1 MVDAGAIAGLIPI
14 GVLPLSLVGIIG
26 LLITTLII
34 FIALII
40 ADKIIAHEMDI
51 KHVLIMAFLCAFIVP
66 IITAIAL
73 PFLPIPAG
81 FGQIFYYGFPLLS
94 WVVLGEILL
103 GGEFKEKL
111 AVAFI
116 AFAVFT
122 ALQMFGISATI
133 MGFLPI

>member
-1 MVDAGAIAGLIPI
+1 MVDAGTIAGLIPV
-14 GVLPLSLVGIIG
+14 GVLPLSLAGIIG
-26 LLITTLII
+26 LLITTFII
-34 FIALII
+34 FIALVI
-40 ADKIIAHEMDI
+40 ADKVIAHEMNI

-66 IITAIAL
+66 IITTIAL
-73 PFLPIPAG
+73 QFLSIPVG
-81 FGQIFYYGFPLLS
+81 FSQIFYYGLPLLS
-94 WVVLGEILL
+94 WVVLGEVLL

-122 ALQMFGISATI
+122 ALQMFGISAML